1 MVSIRRLL
9 WLLAVLALLLVF
21 GAGAAIGRSHNFAN
35 LDIDA
40 WVQED
45 GSLRVEE
52 HRVVSFSGRFT
63 GMYQWINTG
72 PGVDIT
78 DIEVREGSTVY
89 RRLDQLSPG
98 PAGTFFV
105 REEPEQVYIDWSY
118 VAVDETR
125 RFTLS
130 YTMTGAVKVHDDV
143 AELYIQYV
151 GDEWDQQ
158 TQRVLV
164 RQHLPAGASAEDIRA
179 WGHGPLHGEVN
190 IVDGETVEF
199 QVRPLPANT
208 MLEGRITFPPELVPA
223 APDDI
228 RTGRAGL
235 PGILEEEEAWA
246 REANMRRWLARLQW
260 VAAALL
266 PAIALFLA
274 IMAWVKWGRDFKPQ
288 FDGDYFRELPGDYS
302 PAEMSVLYSGRTVSA
317 NDLTATILD
326 LARRGFIAIEE
337 VERETKGLLRTKTT
351 TDYMIKRTEQP
362 LDGLAEHEA
371 ELLDFLFK
379 RVDKGRGEVG
389 FSDLE
394 RFAKNNKRTF
404 ASFWK
409 QWQEKAKLEAEK
421 HDFFD
426 HSVEPMKTRYVIGGM
441 LAFGLGVGGIFLE
454 WIVLGAALI
463 VSGVILFI
471 GGLSIGRRS
480 RQGAEDMA
488 RWKSFRRF
496 LLHFSNM
503 DKNEI
508 PSLILWEHFLVY
520 AVSLGIAKEVIK
532 QLQIVFPNLEQ
543 DGYRFGRGWYYG
555 AALGTRGMDQSISN
569 LTSTMSSTVS
579 QSIRTA
585 TSQSSSGS
593 GGGGGFSGGGGGGAG
608 GGGGGVR

>member
-1 MVSIRRLL
+1 MVSIRGSLR
-9 WLLAVLALLLVF
+9 LLAVLALLLAF
-21 GAGAAIGRSHNFAN
+21 SASTALGRSYEFVN
-35 LDIDA
+35 LDIYA

-52 HRVVSFSGRFT
+52 NRFVRFSGQFT

-72 PGVDIT
+72 PGVEIT
-78 DIEVREGSTVY
+78 DIEVREAARVY
-89 RRLDQLSPG
+89 EQLDQLRPG

-105 REEPEQVYIDWSY
+105 REEPDQVYIDWSY
-118 VAVDETR
+118 AAADESR

-158 TQRVLV
+158 TRHVLV
-164 RQHLPAGASAEDIRA
+164 RQHLPSGASADDIRA
-179 WGHGPLHGEVN
+179 WGHGPLHGEVR
-190 IVDGETVEF
+190 IVDGETIEF
-199 QVRPLPANT
+199 ETRPLPANT

-223 APDDI
+223 APDNI

-235 PGILEEEEAWA
+235 PGILEEEEA
-246 REANMRRWLARLQW
+246 LAR
-260 VAAALL
+260 AANRRRNLVRLGVFASGLL
-266 PAIALFLA
+266 PVIALFLA
-274 IMAWVKWGRDFKPQ
+274 IMAWFKWGRDFKPQ
-288 FDGDYFRELPGDYS
+288 FDGEYFRELPGQYS

-317 NDLTATILD
+317 EDLTATILD
-326 LARRGFIAIEE
+326 LARRGFLTIEE
-337 VERETKGLLRTKTT
+337 IERETKRLLRTRTT
-351 TDYMIKRTEQP
+351 TDYVIRRTEKP
-362 LDGLAEHEA
+362 LDGLTAHER
-371 ELLDFLFK
+371 ELVDFLFQ
-379 RVDKGRGEVG
+379 RVDREQGEVG

-394 RFAKNNKRTF
+394 RFAKTNKRTF
-404 ASFWK
+404 AEFWK
-409 QWQEKAKLEAEK
+409 TWQEKAKQEAEK

-426 HSVEPMKTRYVIGGM
+426 HSVGPMKTRYVIGGM
-441 LAFGLGVGGIFLE
+441 LLFALGIGGVFLE
-454 WIVLGAALI
+454 WIIIGVALI
-463 VSGVILFI
+463 ATGVLLFI
-471 GGLSIGRRS
+471 GSLSIGRRS
-480 RQGAEDMA
+480 HQGSEDMA
-488 RWKSFRRF
+488 RWRAFRRF

-508 PSLILWEHFLVY
+508 PSLILWEHYLVY

-543 DGYRFGRGWYYG
+543 DGYRLGRGWYYG
-555 AALGTRGMDQSISN
+555 AALSTRSLDQSISN
-569 LTSTMSSTVS
+569 LTSSMSDTVS

-593 GGGGGFSGGGGGGAG
+593 GGGGGFSGGGGGGSG